1 MTNNIPSVSV
11 IGAGL
16 AGCEAAYQAAQ
27 RGVSVTLIEMKPQ
40 SYTPAHHSPLFA
52 ELVCSNSLRSAQL
65 FNAVGL
71 LKEELRRMDSLIL
84 RAADESAVPAGAALA
99 VDRTRFSAYI
109 TDAVKAHPGITVVQ
123 REITALPPLDE
134 ISVTATG
141 PLTSSPY
148 ADALQKAFGMDAL
161 HFFDAAAPI
170 VDGESIDFAH
180 AYRSSRYGKG
190 DADYVNCPLTKEEY
204 LAFVK
209 ALTEAELA
217 PLHEFDSE
225 AQKDLAVFE
234 GCMPIEVM
242 ARRGVDTLRYGP
254 FKPVGLPDPR
264 TGKEP
269 YAVLQLRME
278 NTAGSMFNLVGCQT
292 HLTFPEQRRVFSIIP
307 ALANASFFRYG
318 VMHRNTFLNSPALL
332 DATYA
337 WRAHPNLFFAGQ
349 MTGVEGY
356 VESAASGC
364 VAGINAARRACGKAP
379 FVFSPVSIIGAMA
392 AYISNPA
399 QIRFEPMNANFGL
412 IAPLEQRVRGGK
424 RAKYDEY
431 VRRSLAYFD
440 SLAKEELS

>member
-1 MTNNIPSVSV
+1 MTNNIPSVTV

-109 TDAVKAHPGITVVQ
+109 TDAIKAHPKITVVQ

-190 DADYVNCPLTKEEY
+190 GLCQLPAY
-204 LAFVK
+204 
-209 ALTEAELA
+209 
-217 PLHEFDSE
+217 
-225 AQKDLAVFE
+225 Q
-234 GCMPIEVM
+234 
-242 ARRGVDTLRYGP
+242 RGVSFL
-254 FKPVGLPDPR
+254 
-264 TGKEP
+264 
-269 YAVLQLRME
+269 
-278 NTAGSMFNLVGCQT
+278 CQ
-292 HLTFPEQRRVFSIIP
+292 
-307 ALANASFFRYG
+307 
-318 VMHRNTFLNSPALL
+318 
-332 DATYA
+332 
-337 WRAHPNLFFAGQ
+337 
-349 MTGVEGY
+349 
-356 VESAASGC
+356 SAD
-364 VAGINAARRACGKAP
+364 
-379 FVFSPVSIIGAMA
+379 
-392 AYISNPA
+392 
-399 QIRFEPMNANFGL
+399 
-412 IAPLEQRVRGGK
+412 RGG
-424 RAKYDEY
+424 AC
-431 VRRSLAYFD
+431 A
-440 SLAKEELS
+440 AA